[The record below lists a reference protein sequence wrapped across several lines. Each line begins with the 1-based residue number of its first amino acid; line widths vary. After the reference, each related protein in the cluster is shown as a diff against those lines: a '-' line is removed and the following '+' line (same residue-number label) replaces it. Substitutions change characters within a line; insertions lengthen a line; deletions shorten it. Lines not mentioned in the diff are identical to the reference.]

1 MMQNMAAMGR
11 YGDTQMAH
19 VAPGE
24 MVVPGQVLNKNPALK
39 NGIMNAIGQEGIN
52 PNQYV
57 VGSPMGNYNP
67 MTGQQEFFFGPLL
80 AGIGSLLGIG
90 GGTSLLASPFVK
102 SAIFSGIGSLL
113 SGNKPK
119 DALRSALIGGALGGI
134 GSNLL
139 PGLFGGAA
147 GADTLMGGAGADNLA
162 SGAVAKSLRPMMRPE
177 GLASKALGSN
187 VARAAGAAVPAVA
200 RDPRL
205 LGIGQALTS
214 IAPGLEG
221 TKLVDLLST
230 PVGEAMAFSLG
241 SKLLSKFDK
250 EEEEEPP
257 RPFGGTTKYIPFTTA
272 TTPSFAYG
280 GMVDGQ
286 YFPRRNGG
294 IMPHEGSGQKDDVPA
309 MLMAGEFV
317 LTKDAVKGL
326 GNGDQER
333 GIQKAYRLMDKLEE
347 MA

>member
-39 NGIMNAIGQEGIN
+39 SGIMNAIGQEGIN
-52 PNQYV
+52 PSQYV

-67 MTGQQEFFFGPLL
+67 MTGQQEFFFGPFL

-134 GSNLL
+134 GSNLM

-147 GADTLMGGAGADNLA
+147 GAGADNLA
-162 SGAVAKSLRPMMRPE
+162 SGAVAKSLRPMVRPE
-177 GLASKALGSN
+177 GLAAKALGSN
-187 VARAAGAAVPAVA
+187 VAKAAGAAVPAVA

-214 IAPGLEG
+214 VAPGLEG
-221 TKLVDLLST
+221 SKLVNLLST
-230 PVGEAMAFSLG
+230 PVGEALAFSLG
-241 SKLLSKFDK
+241 SKLLSTFDK

-257 RPFGGTTKYIPFTTA
+257 RPFGGTFSGSTSTSSDSGTVVRTTLVGGEHDYTDQIFLRLRGRQMSFKISSD
-272 TTPSFAYG
+272 TTG
-280 GMVDGQ
+280 VKWRLG
-286 YFPRRNGG
+286 FPRL
-294 IMPHEGSGQKDDVPA
+294 DVRPD
-309 MLMAGEFV
+309 G
-317 LTKDAVKGL
+317 
-326 GNGDQER
+326 R
-333 GIQKAYRLMDKLEE
+333 R
-347 MA
+347 